1 MRHRRHR
8 RQFPART
15 PSHRR
20 AGAGECQKSSQGGVR
35 PPLVDE
41 AGLESFISGSE
52 AACYSLRALIAQI
65 ASILFST
72 SISCGIHYYVW
83 RRMVRD
89 PGWPPRARRV
99 ATVLMIVMFVGLLS
113 TMWARLNAPALA
125 TALGW
130 VAMPWM
136 VAVGLTA
143 VWHGA
148 MDLVRLGSWAVQRV
162 RGKPRRVSTSV
173 SASTAADGAA
183 TATATAS
190 PASSLDGEPANPDR
204 RIFLARAAAGT
215 ALVASAASISAGM
228 VSARG
233 EHEIVTVEV
242 PIPRLP
248 RSLDGFTIAQL
259 TDLHVGVTIDA
270 EFVRRVVE
278 RTNALEPDLIA
289 LTGDLVDGPVSA
301 LRRDAAPLGE
311 LRAKHGVFAVTGN
324 HEYYSGAEEWI
335 AELTRLGV
343 RYLRNEHV
351 TIGATPGAMIGGF
364 DLAGIDDHSA
374 HRWKM
379 QGKPHGADLAAALR
393 DRDPTRALILLAHQ
407 PRQVRDT
414 AGHDVDLQLSGH
426 THGGQVWP
434 WHYLVKAQQGGL
446 LAGLY
451 EREGTRVYVSRG
463 CGYFG
468 PPVRVGAPLEISRI
482 VLRAA

>member
-1 MRHRRHR
+1 
-8 RQFPART
+8 
-15 PSHRR
+15 
-20 AGAGECQKSSQGGVR
+20 
-35 PPLVDE
+35 L
-41 AGLESFISGSE
+41 L
-52 AACYSLRALIAQI
+52 AQI
-65 ASILFST
+65 ATTLIST

-89 PGWPPRARRV
+89 PGWPRRARRI
-99 ATVLMIVMFVGLLS
+99 ATALMIAMFAALIS

-143 VWHGA
+143 VWHAA
-148 MDLVRLGSWAVQRV
+148 MDVVMLGSRAVQRV
-162 RGKPRRVSTSV
+162 RGKQRPR
-173 SASTAADGAA
+173 AATAA
-183 TATATAS
+183 TATTTRDTSDASDVTDATA
-190 PASSLDGEPANPDR
+190 ANEPANPDR

-278 RTNALEPDLIA
+278 RTNALQPDLIA

-301 LRRDAAPLGE
+301 LRHDAAPLGE
-311 LRAKHGVFAVTGN
+311 LRARHGVFAVTGN

-343 RYLRNEHV
+343 RYLRNQHV
-351 TIGATPGAMIGGF
+351 TIGAANNTTGGAHAGGF

-379 QGKPHGADLAAALR
+379 KGEPHGADLAAALR
-393 DRDPTRALILLAHQ
+393 GRDPTRALILLAHQ

-451 EREGTRVYVSRG
+451 EREGTQVYVSRG

-482 VLRAA
+482 VLRAV

>member
-1 MRHRRHR
+1 M
-8 RQFPART
+8 T
-15 PSHRR
+15 LLSTT
-20 AGAGECQKSSQGGVR
+20 
-35 PPLVDE
+35 
-41 AGLESFISGSE
+41 ISG
-52 AACYSLRALIAQI
+52 A
-65 ASILFST
+65 
-72 SISCGIHYYVW
+72 IHYYVW

-89 PGWPPRARRV
+89 PGWPPRARRIGTL
-99 ATVLMIVMFVGLLS
+99 AMIAMFIAVPV
-113 TMWARLNAPALA
+113 TMWAARLGAGSMA

-148 MDLVRLGSWAVQRV
+148 MDLVRLGSYLVQRV
-162 RGKPRRVSTSV
+162 RANQRRAPVES
-173 SASTAADGAA
+173 AA
-183 TATATAS
+183 TPARSEAGAT
-190 PASSLDGEPANPDR
+190 PPLDSAPANPDR

-215 ALVASAASISAGM
+215 AMVASAASISAGM

-248 RSLDGFTIAQL
+248 RSLDGFTIVQL

-270 EFVRRVVE
+270 EFVQRVVD
-278 RTNALEPDLIA
+278 RTNALSPDLIA
-289 LTGDLVDGPVSA
+289 LTGDLVDGTVDD
-301 LRRDAAPLGE
+301 LRDDAAPLAK

-324 HEYYSGAEEWI
+324 HEYYSGADAWI

-343 RYLRNEHV
+343 CYLRNQHV
-351 TIGATPGAMIGGF
+351 TIGQGSGAENLGF

-374 HRWKM
+374 HRWK
-379 QGKPHGADLAAALR
+379 GHGADLEAALR
-393 DRDPTRALILLAHQ
+393 GRDPKRALVLLAHQ
-407 PRQVRDT
+407 PRQVRV
-414 AGHDVDLQLSGH
+414 AAEHDVDLQLSGH

-434 WHYLVKAQQGGL
+434 WHYVAQAQQGGF
-446 LAGLY
+446 LAGRYQRNNTQL
-451 EREGTRVYVSRG
+451 YVSRG

-482 VLRAA
+482 VLRAV

>member
-1 MRHRRHR
+1 M
-8 RQFPART
+8 
-15 PSHRR
+15 
-20 AGAGECQKSSQGGVR
+20 
-35 PPLVDE
+35 L
-41 AGLESFISGSE
+41 
-52 AACYSLRALIAQI
+52 AQI
-65 ASILFST
+65 VTTVIST
-72 SISCGIHYYVW
+72 SISTGIHYYVW

-89 PGWPPRARRV
+89 PGWPPRARRI
-99 ATVLMIVMFVGLLS
+99 ATALMIAMFAGLLS

-143 VWHGA
+143 VWHAA
-148 MDLVRLGSWAVQRV
+148 MDLVRVGSWLVQRV
-162 RGKPRRVSTSV
+162 RARLRPPGPVHPVIERAPPPPRAPRKLPE
-173 SASTAADGAA
+173 AHAIHPA
-183 TATATAS
+183 T
-190 PASSLDGEPANPDR
+190 PDDEPANLDR

-242 PIPRLP
+242 PIARLP

-259 TDLHVGVTIDA
+259 TDLHVGVTIDE
-270 EFVRRVVE
+270 EFVRRVAR
-278 RTNALEPDLIA
+278 RTNAIKPDLIV
-289 LTGDLVDGPVSA
+289 LTGDLVDGPVAA
-301 LRRDAAPLGE
+301 LRRDASPLGE
-311 LRAKHGVFAVTGN
+311 LRARHGVFAVTGN
-324 HEYYSGAEEWI
+324 HEYYSGADEWI
-335 AELTRLGV
+335 EELTRLGV
-343 RYLRNEHV
+343 RYLRNQHV
-351 TIGATPGAMIGGF
+351 TIGTESEGF

-374 HRWKM
+374 HRWK
-379 QGKPHGADLAAALR
+379 GHGADLSAALR
-393 DRDPTRALILLAHQ
+393 GRDDRRALILLAHQ
-407 PRQVRDT
+407 PRQVRVT
-414 AGHDVDLQLSGH
+414 AGHGVDLQLSGH

-451 EREGTRVYVSRG
+451 ERDDARVYVSRG

-482 VLRAA
+482 VLRAV